1 MQIPSF
7 YLELNLKAIQRTSLA
22 TDFFLIKTPLI
33 KIRYSFQVRN
43 QFGSILVADNH
54 PLTGRYTGINKPA
67 RWICLGQTLC

>member
-7 YLELNLKAIQRTSLA
+7 YLELNLKAIQRTGLA
-22 TDFFLIKTPLI
+22 TDFFLILI
-33 KIRYSFQVRN
+33 KIRYSFQVRK
-43 QFGSILVADNH
+43 QFGSILVAENH